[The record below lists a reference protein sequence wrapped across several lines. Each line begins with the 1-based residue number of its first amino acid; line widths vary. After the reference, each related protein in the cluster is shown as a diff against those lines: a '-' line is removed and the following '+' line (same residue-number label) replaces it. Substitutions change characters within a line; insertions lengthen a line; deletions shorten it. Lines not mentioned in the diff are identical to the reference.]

1 MAAITIRELTKVYP
15 GGVRALDALD
25 LDVADG
31 EFFALLGPSGCGK
44 TTLLRTVAGLETATG
59 GTIRLGGGD
68 VTRVPPGRR
77 DVGMV
82 FQDYALF
89 PHMTVL
95 DNIAYPLRIKKL
107 SRATRYERAD
117 DAVRVLGLAGLEQRR
132 PGELSGGQ
140 QQRVALARA
149 LVAEPRI
156 FLLDEPLSNLDAR
169 LRLEARTFL
178 KRLQRELAVTTVF
191 VTHDQA
197 EALALA
203 DRIAVMEEGRIRQ
216 LGTPVEVFRR
226 PANLFVASFIG
237 STPMN
242 LLPGQ
247 VADGV
252 VAVAGTELPVPA
264 EARAHITVGESV
276 VCGVRPEYL
285 DYSDSPEDGAF
296 SGRVSVVEHLGGSS
310 LVTLDVEGEPLHV
323 VVGED
328 REPEPGST
336 GWARPRPGRVLLYRD
351 GELVTGSEDLRMTP
365 LTKDGGRA

>member
-25 LDVADG
+25 VDVADG

-59 GTIRLGGGD
+59 GTVRLGDTD
-68 VTRVPPGRR
+68 VTRLPPGRR
-77 DVGMV
+77 GVGMV

-95 DNIAYPLRIKKL
+95 DNIAYPLRIKKR
-107 SRATRYERAD
+107 SRASRHGRA
-117 DAVRVLGLAGLEQRR
+117 AEAGSYLGLDGLERRR

-178 KRLQRELAVTTVF
+178 KRLQKELAVTTVF

-203 DRIAVMEEGRIRQ
+203 DRIAVMENGRIRQ

-242 LLPGQ
+242 LLPGR
-247 VADGV
+247 VRDGA
-252 VAVAGTELPVPA
+252 VAVAGAVLPVPGGLRVA
-264 EARAHITVGESV
+264 DGEPV

-285 DYSDSPEDGAF
+285 DYGDGPLDGAF
-296 SGRVSVVEHLGGSS
+296 GGRVSVVEHLGGSS
-310 LVTLDVEGEPLHV
+310 LVTLDVAGEPLHV
-323 VVGED
+323 VVGEG
-328 REPEPGST
+328 REPEPGDR
-336 GWARPRPGRVLLYRD
+336 GWALPRPGRVLLYRD
-351 GELVTGSEDLRMTP
+351 GELVTEDGRPTAP
-365 LTKDGGRA
+365 QAEAEDGGRG